1 MATSISGN
9 VRLVYGTHTHNETYN
24 TTSEAYT
31 YSNPVNQYAAGSGRA
46 VYHGSTGAA
55 LDVGTIDGSEGLLL
69 IKNVNTTGKMLLSV
83 DAGSNWDIQIPAG
96 LVNLISVGPDH
107 AIHVKTN
114 VAQQTSFGVASVTTA
129 GVITFDGAVATAGT
143 YVMKATANPNHSSE
157 GPSYIM
163 KTTSDATTTGTVYEL
178 DGTTKKDLATGTVY
192 SNSTAVTLDYI
203 ADYRYT
209 LTEA

>member
-9 VRLVYGTHTHNETYN
+9 VRLVYGNHTHNETYSA
-24 TTSEAYT
+24 TSNAYT
-31 YSNPVNQYAAGSGRA
+31 YTNPVNQYAAGSGRA
-46 VYHGSTGAA
+46 VYHATTGAA
-55 LDVGTIDGSEGLLL
+55 LDVGTIDGAEGLLL
-69 IKNVNTTGKMLLSV
+69 IKNVNTIGKLLVSV
-83 DAGSNWDIQIPAG
+83 DAGTNWDIQIPAG

-107 AIHVKTN
+107 AIHVKTR
-114 VAQQTSFGVASVTTA
+114 VSQQTSFGVASVTTA
-129 GVITFDGAVATAGT
+129 GVITFDGAVMVTGT
-143 YVMKATANPNHSSE
+143 YLMKATANPNHSS

-178 DGTTKKDLATGTVY
+178 DGTTKKDLTTGQAYGAT
-192 SNSTAVTLDYI
+192 TAVTLDYI